1 MNSLK
6 AFDYNNPARRG
17 CSGVPDLP
25 SAAAAGAIGKTARAE
40 ID

>member
-6 AFDYNNPARRG
+6 VFDYNNPSRRG
-17 CSGVPDLP
+17 FPGVPHRP
-25 SAAAAGAIGKTARAE
+25 SAATTVAIGKTARAE